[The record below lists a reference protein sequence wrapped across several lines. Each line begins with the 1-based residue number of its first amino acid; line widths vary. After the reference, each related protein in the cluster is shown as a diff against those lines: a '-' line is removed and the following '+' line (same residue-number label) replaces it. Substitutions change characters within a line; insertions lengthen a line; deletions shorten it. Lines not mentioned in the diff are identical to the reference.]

1 MAGIYIHIPF
11 CRRACVY
18 CDFHFST
25 SLKAKADFIDALLME
40 IELQKEYLSEKIE
53 TIYFGG
59 GTPSVLT
66 SDEIIIIYRKLEN
79 TFDLSSATEIT
90 LEANPD
96 DLTEEYLLQL
106 KQTPVN
112 RLSIGVQSFNDDRLK
127 WMHRL
132 HSAKQ
137 SLTAIET
144 ASALDFNMSMDLI
157 FSLPD
162 MQMDEWEKQLAIAV
176 SLPVNHISAYS
187 LTVENGTTLFNRIKN
202 KKEHELPDEQAQQ
215 MFLFTDLFL
224 TENGFNHYEISNYS
238 KSGYEAVHNSN
249 YWNNKPYLGLGPSA
263 HSFNLKERQ
272 WNISNNQQYIQS
284 VSKGEILSAVES
296 LSVAEKFNEYLM
308 ISLRTKKGVQTETIL
323 KEYGEKFLQH
333 FLKEAAI
340 LLSRDHLHKKE
351 NNYVIPTK
359 HWFMADKLISDLFYI

>member
-25 SLKAKADFIDALLME
+25 SLKAKTDFINALLTE
-40 IELQKEYLSEKIE
+40 IEMRKEYLSEKIG

-66 SDEIIIIYRKLEN
+66 SDEIITIYSKLEN
-79 TFDLSSATEIT
+79 TFDLSSETEIT

-132 HSAKQ
+132 HSAQQ
-137 SLTAIET
+137 SLKAVET
-144 ASALDFNMSMDLI
+144 AAGLGFNISMDLI

-162 MQMDEWEKQLAIAV
+162 MQIAEWEKQLAIAV

-215 MFLFTDLFL
+215 MFLYADQFL
-224 TENGFNHYEISNYS
+224 TEQGFNHYEISNYS
-238 KSGYEAVHNSN
+238 KPGHEAVHNSN

-263 HSFNLKERQ
+263 HSFNLEERQ
-272 WNISNNQQYIQS
+272 WNISNNQQYIGS
-284 VSKGEILSAVES
+284 INKGEISSTVES

-308 ISLRTKKGVQTETIL
+308 ISLRTKKGVHTETIL
-323 KEYGEKFLQH
+323 VEYGEEFLQH
-333 FLKEAAI
+333 FLKEAEV
-340 LLSRDHLHKKE
+340 LLGQDHLYRKE

>member
-25 SLKAKADFIDALLME
+25 SLKAKVDFIDALLME
-40 IELQKEYLSEKIE
+40 IDLRKEYLSEKIE
-53 TIYFGG
+53 TVYFGG

-66 SDEIIIIYRKLEN
+66 AEEIQTVYDHLQT
-79 TFDLSSATEIT
+79 TFNLSSVTEIT

-96 DLTEEYLLQL
+96 DLTEDYLQL
-106 KQTPVN
+106 LKKTPVN
-112 RLSIGVQSFNDDRLK
+112 RLSIGVQSFNDERLK

-132 HSAKQ
+132 HSAQQ
-137 SLTAIET
+137 SLKAIET
-144 ASALDFNMSMDLI
+144 GAGLGFNISMDLI

-162 MQMDEWEKQLAIAV
+162 MQMPEWEKQLNIAV
-176 SLPVNHISAYS
+176 NLPVNHISAYS
-187 LTVENGTTLFNRIKN
+187 LTIETGTTLFNRIKN

-215 MFLFTDLFL
+215 MFLYADRFL
-224 TENGFNHYEISNYS
+224 TEHGFNHYEISNYS
-238 KSGYEAVHNSN
+238 RSGHEAVHNSN
-249 YWNNKPYLGLGPSA
+249 YWNNKSYLGLGPSA

-284 VSKGEILSAVES
+284 ISKGEIPSSVES
-296 LSVAEKFNEYLM
+296 LSTKEKFNEYLM
-308 ISLRTKKGVQTETIL
+308 ISLRTKKGVHAQIIL
-323 KEYGEKFLQH
+323 EEYGEKYLQH
-333 FLKEAAI
+333 FLKEAEA
-340 LLSRDHLHKKE
+340 LLSQDHLHKKE
-351 NNYVIPTK
+351 NNYFIPTK